1 MLNFYIYRVFEN
13 YISFSWAT
21 SKQFSLKTKATKPS
35 KPTGTLKPSNTL
47 PRLLSSILTTTS
59 SIQTDLYPTS
69 ITNNTNRPF
78 KMPRSAFSTYASI
91 QNKTRLAQG
100 IPTQRHCFVL
110 SRKTWLGPWNIQGR
124 AQVRSQQCGTSQKYQ
139 GNWVQESRWWTSW
152 GSWRTR
158 WRPQCH
164 DADVHEVNE

>member
-1 MLNFYIYRVFEN
+1 M
-13 YISFSWAT
+13 T
-21 SKQFSLKTKATKPS
+21 M
-35 KPTGTLKPSNTL
+35 
-47 PRLLSSILTTTS
+47 S
-59 SIQTDLYPTS
+59 SIQTDLDPTS

-78 KMPRSAFSTYASI
+78 KMPRSAFSTHASI
-91 QNKTRLAQG
+91 QNETRLAQG

-139 GNWVQESRWWTSW
+139 GNWVEEGKWWTSW
-152 GSWRTR
+152 RSWTWWTR

-164 DADVHEVNE
+164 DADVHEVNEPSRNQRSHGRPNFYANLANYDDKPSINVQIYGRSSCPEDS